1 MMKKLTSGMLAK
13 WALAGAAYAYFMAIG
28 MAYIFAQ
35 VDQAS
40 LKENPDLILP
50 GALGAL
56 GLIAAWYYAKLR
68 HCVSDTGGDGPQFDH
83 ERLRFRAILS
93 ILFSVQVA
101 ISLFGIAL
109 LRSDLMAG
117 GLACF
122 TIALV
127 VTVLT
132 VIYVVRTF
140 RLMQLEQ
147 GRREHK
153 PLASLFALS
162 FALAIVSTLLII
174 ALFEY
179 RHGRTSA
186 AYSFLG
192 GGVVLAVSNVAS
204 IVEMI
209 RKREEQ
215 LQPEK
220 RVFSLAMAIFGY
232 ATVVITSLV
241 ACGAFILSFQSPTYV
256 AIAAIVCVIFSFLLF
271 RTAKKAEAKFGLANA

>member
-1 MMKKLTSGMLAK
+1 MIKKLTSGVLAK
-13 WALAGAAYAYFMAIG
+13 WALTGAAYAYLMAIG
-28 MAYIFAQ
+28 MAYLFAQ
-35 VDQAS
+35 ADQTS
-40 LKENPDLILP
+40 LKEIPEVILQ

-68 HCVSDTGGDGPQFDH
+68 HCVSDSGGDGPQFDH
-83 ERLRFRAILS
+83 ERLRFRAVLS

-101 ISLFGIAL
+101 ILLFGIVL
-109 LRSDLMAG
+109 LRSNLTAG
-117 GLACF
+117 GLACL
-122 TIALV
+122 TVALV

-147 GRREHK
+147 GRRK
-153 PLASLFALS
+153 NRSLASLLAWS
-162 FALAIVSTLLII
+162 YALAIVLTLLII

-186 AYSFLG
+186 AYLFLG
-192 GGVVLAVSNVAS
+192 WAVVLGVSNVAS
-204 IVEMI
+204 VVEMI

-220 RVFSLAMAIFGY
+220 RVFSMAMAIFGC

-256 AIAAIVCVIFSFLLF
+256 AIAAIVCVIFTFLMF
-271 RTAKKAEAKFGLANA
+271 RTAKKAEAKFGHANA